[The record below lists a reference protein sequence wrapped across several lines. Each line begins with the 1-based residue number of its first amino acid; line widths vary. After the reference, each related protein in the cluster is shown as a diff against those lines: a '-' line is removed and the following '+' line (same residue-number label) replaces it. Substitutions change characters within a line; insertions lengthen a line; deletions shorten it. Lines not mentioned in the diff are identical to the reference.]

1 MKVIKR
7 ISDLRNQLLGQSRIA
22 FVPTM
27 GHIHDGH
34 LSLIRLAK
42 LHGDPVICSIFVN
55 PLQFSENEDFN
66 KYPRSLESDILKLE
80 KEGIYVV
87 FIPEISEMYPK
98 QQEFHVSTPENL
110 NCILEGKYRPNYFKG
125 VTTIVLKLFQCV
137 EPKVAIFGKKDYQQ
151 LLIIRRMC
159 NQFFI
164 NTTIIAAE
172 TVRDKDGL
180 ALSSRNSYLDRK
192 NREKA
197 PFLYNCLKTA
207 SENLSGLHRSR
218 KLNYKTLLEI
228 EENTKQELQKK
239 GWVIDYIKICNQD
252 NLKVPSDFELLND
265 INIVIL
271 AAGWLGSTRLIDN
284 LELMLN
290 Y

>member
-87 FIPEISEMYPK
+87 FIH
-98 QQEFHVSTPENL
+98 Q
-110 NCILEGKYRPNYFKG
+110 RP
-125 VTTIVLKLFQCV
+125 
-137 EPKVAIFGKKDYQQ
+137 
-151 LLIIRRMC
+151 
-159 NQFFI
+159 
-164 NTTIIAAE
+164 
-172 TVRDKDGL
+172 
-180 ALSSRNSYLDRK
+180 
-192 NREKA
+192 
-197 PFLYNCLKTA
+197 
-207 SENLSGLHRSR
+207 
-218 KLNYKTLLEI
+218 
-228 EENTKQELQKK
+228 
-239 GWVIDYIKICNQD
+239 D
-252 NLKVPSDFELLND
+252 NLLS
-265 INIVIL
+265 IL
-271 AAGWLGSTRLIDN
+271 YSCFSFSLSLVF
-284 LELMLN
+284 L
-290 Y
+290 